1 MIGRVE
7 KAHLHQQGHDN
18 RQFQPCQRLRVL
30 LKIDAFNHPH
40 SIKLEMT
47 TRFEAFLPET
57 DNPVLR
63 EKADHRS
70 NIKSKD
76 CMIFKRT

>member
-1 MIGRVE
+1 
-7 KAHLHQQGHDN
+7 
-18 RQFQPCQRLRVL
+18 
-30 LKIDAFNHPH
+30 
-40 SIKLEMT
+40 MT

-57 DNPVLR
+57 NNPVLG